1 MVAVLNSKA
10 SGGSASIDLQIGG
23 NTGSDYYGIGWD
35 DYNTSQTST
44 SYNSTAMRIHEA
56 SRGQTIYIVM
66 DFLVNAVDGKT
77 MMFSKSVSN
86 DKNLFLGSC
95 YYNAVATSIN
105 KVKVLT
111 TTQDLKDLTR
121 LDVYRVT
128 I

>member
-1 MVAVLNSKA
+1 
-10 SGGSASIDLQIGG
+10 
-23 NTGSDYYGIGWD
+23 
-35 DYNTSQTST
+35 
-44 SYNSTAMRIHEA
+44 MRIHEA

-77 MMFSKSVSN
+77 MIFSKSVSN

-95 YYNAVATSIN
+95 YYNGVATSIN

-111 TTQDLKDLTR
+111 TTQDLVNLTR